1 MAQTDGI
8 HLESAL
14 TEVRGVGTERAGQLA
29 RLHCVT
35 VADLLLLAPRRHE
48 DRRATKP
55 IARIEL
61 GAAVT
66 LRGKITALG
75 VSWFQHRRQ
84 SVFELVVDDGT
95 ARLHCRW
102 WNQPYLEKQFRLGE
116 DLLIYGK
123 VVSLRPRTI
132 DQPEI
137 ERAEGDGEDT
147 IHLRRIVPVYPLT
160 EGLPQRWLRGLIHRL
175 LAEPSIDWPE
185 LWPGLDLKPWPDRGT
200 AVRWLHFPDQP
211 DQPEIARQ
219 RLALDEFIA
228 FQMELRA
235 RRARLETRAAAP
247 PCSGDNRLI
256 KPWLAALGFR
266 LTRAQTL
273 VLREIRGDLARGIP
287 MRRLLQGDV
296 GAGKTVVAGA
306 AALMALETGWRVV
319 LMAPTEILAEQHHRT
334 FGRWFEPLGIPIM
347 LQTGSHKELPR
358 TGLAGNGQAS
368 GALGEVGIAGRRHP
382 GLVIG
387 THALIEQG
395 FELADIGLVIID
407 EQHKFGVVQRE
418 TLLRKGRH
426 PHLLVMTATPIP
438 RTLGLTLYGD
448 LDCSVLGEKPAGRGA
463 IKTFVRTVDRLPR
476 VWDFVRQTLA
486 EGHQAYV
493 VYPLVAESEKS
504 ALKAATQ
511 EWERLALAM
520 SPHPVGLLH
529 GRLSSAEKDETMN
542 RFRRG
547 ELQMLV
553 ATTVIEVGVD
563 VPNATV
569 LVVENADRF
578 GLAQLHQLRGRI
590 GRGNHDACC
599 ILVAQAK
606 SGAALERLHTLETT
620 DDGFRIAEA
629 DLRIRGAGEFLGQ
642 QQSGRL
648 QFHFGD
654 LTRDLALLERARQCA
669 AALSAKP
676 DRAPT
681 SSA

>member
-8 HLESAL
+8 HLTSAL
-14 TEVRGVGTERAGQLA
+14 TEVRGVGPERALQLA

-35 VADLLLLAPRRHE
+35 VEDLLSLAPRRHE
-48 DRRATKP
+48 DRRATLP

-66 LRGKITALG
+66 LRGKTAAMG

-84 SVFELVVDDGT
+84 SIFELVIDDGT

-102 WNQPYLEKQFRLGE
+102 WNQPYLEKQFHVGE
-116 DLLIYGK
+116 DLLVYGK
-123 VVSLRPRTI
+123 VISLRPRTV
-132 DQPEI
+132 DHPEI
-137 ERAEGDGEDT
+137 EHVEGDGDDT
-147 IHLRRIVPVYPLT
+147 VHLRRIVPVYPLT
-160 EGLPQRWLRGLIHRL
+160 EGLSQRWLRGLIYRL
-175 LAEPSIDWPE
+175 LAEYAIDWPE

-200 AVRWLHFPDQP
+200 AVHWLHFPDQP

-228 FQMELRA
+228 LQTELRA
-235 RRARLETRAAAP
+235 RRARLETLAAAP
-247 PCSGDNRLI
+247 PCSGDNHLI

-266 LTRAQTL
+266 LTRAQTQ
-273 VLREIRGDLARGIP
+273 VLREIRGDLSRGIP

-306 AALMALETGWRVV
+306 AALMALETGWNVV

-334 FGRWFEPLGIPIM
+334 FGRWFEPLGIPVR
-347 LQTGSHKELPR
+347 LQTGSHKELPEDVLEAD
-358 TGLAGNGQAS
+358 GKPVGAS
-368 GALGEVGIAGRRHP
+368 GGVAGDSGRP
-382 GLVIG
+382 PTLVIG
-387 THALIEQG
+387 THALIDQG
-395 FELADIGLVIID
+395 FELARIGLVIID

-418 TLLRKGRH
+418 ILLRKGRH

-448 LDCSVLGEKPAGRGA
+448 LDCSVLAEKPAGRGT
-463 IKTFVRTVDRLPR
+463 IKTFVRTVDRLPK
-476 VWDFVRQTLA
+476 VWDFVRQTMA
-486 EGHQAYV
+486 EGRQTYV
-493 VYPLVAESEKS
+493 VYPLVAESEKTD
-504 ALKAATQ
+504 LKAATK
-511 EWERLALAM
+511 EWERLVLAM
-520 SPHPVGLLH
+520 APHPVGLLH
-529 GRLSSAEKDETMN
+529 GRLSAAEKDEAMN

-547 ELQMLV
+547 ELHMLV

-590 GRGNHDACC
+590 GRGAHDACC
-599 ILVAQAK
+599 ILVARAR
-606 SGAALERLHTLETT
+606 SAAALDRLRTLEAT

-629 DLRIRGAGEFLGQ
+629 DLRIRGPGEFLGQ

-654 LTRDLALLERARQCA
+654 LTRDLSLLERARQFA
-669 AALSAKP
+669 ATLGAKTNGVRTNSA
-676 DRAPT
+676 
-681 SSA
+681 